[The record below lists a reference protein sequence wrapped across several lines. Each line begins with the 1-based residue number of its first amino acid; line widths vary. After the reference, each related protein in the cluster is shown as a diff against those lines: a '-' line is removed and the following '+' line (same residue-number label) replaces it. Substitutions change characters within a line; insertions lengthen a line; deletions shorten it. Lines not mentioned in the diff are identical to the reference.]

1 MVLNYKKMKSKVI
14 LSMAFIMLCLCVNA
28 RTLRCSDSEKE
39 IYYLNK
45 ELIDSLLDFRFSEE
59 IVKINNLYKVPVAD
73 RDKIE
78 FYVKNREFRLI
89 CQEFLYKD
97 SLQRRVQ
104 NKLYIEYLYQDSI
117 NSVLIP
123 AYKNNIS
130 GENVS
135 YALYCRNVLKL
146 DSAQYSFIMEKALDM
161 ARRIKKDYRVNIW
174 NEEMDVLSK
183 TLDKKQLNIFFR
195 NKNAAKITDEYF
207 KAWAKLKEANLTE
220 QLDSAKDSNDA
231 INYMF
236 TRQMIKD
243 LYRDR
248 VSVQRRSLAELDKNT
263 PKMIALLNGM
273 EKKARMEEEK
283 KNRTIS
289 KDFVW

>member
-1 MVLNYKKMKSKVI
+1 MFSMVFLI
-14 LSMAFIMLCLCVNA
+14 FCLLANA
-28 RTLRCSDSEKE
+28 QSVRCTTIEKE
-39 IYYLNK
+39 IYQQNK
-45 ELIDSLLDFRFSEE
+45 EQIDSLLDFRYLEE
-59 IVKINNLYKVPVAD
+59 IVKVNNLYKVPVAD
-73 RDKIE
+73 RDKMEYYI
-78 FYVKNREFRLI
+78 KNREFRLI

-123 AYKNNIS
+123 VYKNHIS
-130 GENVS
+130 GDNVS
-135 YALYCRNVLKL
+135 YALHCKDVMKL

-236 TRQMIKD
+236 ARQMIKD

>member
-1 MVLNYKKMKSKVI
+1 MVFLI
-14 LSMAFIMLCLCVNA
+14 FCLLANA
-28 RTLRCSDSEKE
+28 QSVRCTTIEKE
-39 IYYLNK
+39 IYQQNK
-45 ELIDSLLDFRFSEE
+45 EQIDSLLDFRYLEE
-59 IVKINNLYKVPVAD
+59 IVKVNNLYKVPVAD
-73 RDKIE
+73 RDKMEYYI
-78 FYVKNREFRLI
+78 KNREFRLI

-123 AYKNNIS
+123 VYKNHIS
-130 GENVS
+130 GDNVS
-135 YALYCRNVLKL
+135 YALHCKDVMKL

-236 TRQMIKD
+236 ARQMIKD

>member
-1 MVLNYKKMKSKVI
+1 
-14 LSMAFIMLCLCVNA
+14 
-28 RTLRCSDSEKE
+28 
-39 IYYLNK
+39 
-45 ELIDSLLDFRFSEE
+45 
-59 IVKINNLYKVPVAD
+59 
-73 RDKIE
+73 
-78 FYVKNREFRLI
+78 
-89 CQEFLYKD
+89 
-97 SLQRRVQ
+97 
-104 NKLYIEYLYQDSI
+104 
-117 NSVLIP
+117 
-123 AYKNNIS
+123 
-130 GENVS
+130 
-135 YALYCRNVLKL
+135 
-146 DSAQYSFIMEKALDM
+146 MEKALDM

-283 KNRTIS
+283 KNIERVPAWDRVHLG
-289 KDFVW
+289 K